1 MSSIAC
7 MEVRRELLAETS
19 TDVLTFCEYIKKLC
33 GEIIA
38 LNEMLNRSPLDAFV
52 LLAQILCISK
62 LANVTDEHGRR
73 YVFANHKNARFVYN
87 DKRGKEYIKNIM
99 HVLENMKT
107 VLIGL
112 YQTRWT
118 TETHCNSV
126 RSLLWELKLT

>member
-1 MSSIAC
+1 

-73 YVFANHKNARFVYN
+73 HVFANHKNARFVYN
-87 DKRGKEYIKNIM
+87 DKSGKEYIKNIM

-126 RSLLWELKLT
+126 RSLLWKQRLRK